1 MAKWY
6 GLETY
11 DLRYMHHKLVKLFNE
26 KVDDMLLT
34 SISGKL
40 SLYIIFGG
48 QDYLEN
54 FVEEY
59 FKMER
64 IIVTN
69 RNALIDLI
77 KSDWFKD
84 ENLISK
90 LKLRKELKY
99 WQKLCD
105 KVNMFE
111 KEFYERTNISLLRIE
126 NERWAKEKKQEK
138 ENEINQ

>member
-1 MAKWY
+1 MAQWY
-6 GLETY
+6 GLANY
-11 DLRYMHHKLVKLFNE
+11 DLKYMHQKLVKLFNE

-48 QDYLEN
+48 EDYLDN

-77 KSDWFKD
+77 KSDWFKG
-84 ENLISK
+84 ENLISRLK
-90 LKLRKELKY
+90 LKNELKY

-105 KVNMFE
+105 KVNIFE

-138 ENEINQ
+138 ENELNQ

>member
-11 DLRYMHHKLVKLFNE
+11 DLRYMHQKLISMFEN

-48 QDYLEN
+48 EDYLDN

-77 KSDWFKD
+77 KSDWFKG
-84 ENLISK
+84 ENLISRLK
-90 LKLRKELKY
+90 LKNELKY

-105 KVNMFE
+105 KVNIFE
-111 KEFYERTNISLLRIE
+111 KEFYERTNISLLRVE
-126 NERWAKEKKQEK
+126 NERYAKEKKQEK
-138 ENEINQ
+138 ENELNQ

>member
-11 DLRYMHHKLVKLFNE
+11 DLRYMHQKLISMFEN

-48 QDYLEN
+48 EDYLDN

-77 KSDWFKD
+77 KSDWFKS

-105 KVNMFE
+105 KVNIFE
-111 KEFYERTNISLLRIE
+111 KEFYERTNISLLRVE
-126 NERWAKEKKQEK
+126 NERYAKEKKQEK
-138 ENEINQ
+138 ENELNQ

>member
-1 MAKWY
+1 MAHWY
-6 GLETY
+6 GLENY
-11 DLRYMHHKLVKLFNE
+11 DLKYMHQKLRNMFEN

-48 QDYLEN
+48 EDYLDN

-59 FKMER
+59 FNMER
-64 IIVTN
+64 LIVTN
-69 RNALIDLI
+69 RNAFIDLI
-77 KSDWFKD
+77 KSEWFKG
-84 ENLISK
+84 ENLISRLK
-90 LKLRKELKY
+90 LKNELKY

-111 KEFYERTNISLLRIE
+111 KEFYERTNISLLRVE
-126 NERWAKEKKQEK
+126 NERYAKAKKQEK
-138 ENEINQ
+138 ENELNQ